1 MDAVPA
7 GSAPLSIERSAL
19 GPGWVEVW
27 TLNAPATRNALT
39 DEMVAALQA
48 ACERAGASADL
59 RVVVL
64 RGAGDHFCAGGSL
77 GSFAGAIG
85 QRHEHGPDP
94 LVGVN
99 RAYGQLLQAL
109 STLPQL
115 LIAAVQGAAI
125 GGGIGLLCCA
135 DHVLAAPDAVFATP
149 EVTLGIVPAQIAPF
163 VVQRLGSARA
173 RDWLLSGARWSAA
186 EAQGAGLVNT
196 VAEDGFEL
204 ALQQQLRRFAQA
216 APGAVAATKQLLER
230 LGAGQPL
237 GEVLDAAAQAFA
249 AALRGPEAPQGL
261 QAFAQRQPAPWVH
274 TDGAGA

>member
-7 GSAPLSIERSAL
+7 ENAPLLIERSAL
-19 GPGWVEVW
+19 GSGWAEVW

-48 ACERAGASADL
+48 ACERARASADL

-64 RGAGDHFCAGGSL
+64 RGADGHFCAGGSL

-85 QRHEHGPDP
+85 QRHAHGPDP

-115 LIAAVQGAAI
+115 LIAAVRGAAM

-173 RDWLLSGARWSAA
+173 RDWLLSGARWTAA

-196 VAEDGFEL
+196 VAEGDFEL

-216 APGAVAATKQLLER
+216 APGAVSATKCLLER

-261 QAFAQRQPAPWVH
+261 QAFARRQPAPWVH
-274 TDGAGA
+274 TDGASA